1 MLKNKKL
8 ILLALLVV
16 GAIALSACAPSK
28 PAETAAPAPVVT
40 DAPKTET
47 EAPKTETE
55 APKAEETK
63 EEPAQEEAMM
73 ELTLEELAKFNGKDG
88 AKAYVAVD
96 GVIYDV
102 TDVAA
107 WKDGLHNGGKLEA
120 GNDVSDAIRQAP
132 HGLANLEKLTKVG
145 TLKK

>member
-1 MLKNKKL
+1 MFKNKKMIL
-8 ILLALLVV
+8 IALLVV

-40 DAPKTET
+40 DAPAT
-47 EAPKTETE
+47 EAPKAETE
-55 APKAEETK
+55 APKAEEPAK
-63 EEPAQEEAMM
+63 EEGMVEM
-73 ELTLEELAKFNGKDG
+73 TVEELAKFNGKDG

-107 WKDGLHNGGKLEA
+107 WKDGMHNGGKLEA
-120 GNDVSDAIRQAP
+120 GTDATEAIKQAP
-132 HGLANLEKLTKVG
+132 HGLTTLEKLTKVG